1 MKDEPSTGGGHS
13 RGGRLLALLIKTL
26 FWGGLAVASLLSA
39 GHALLHKRDPR
50 AALGWVALCL
60 ALPGVGAVLYWLL
73 GVNRIRTLA
82 RDWQASGRGMHG
94 HLPECCVWVADL
106 AAELPF
112 RAENYAALLSL
123 ADTVTRRPLLQ
134 GNAVQPLHNGEEAY
148 PAMLAAIGGARESIF
163 LSTYIFDSDRTGRE
177 FVAALRGAAER
188 GVDVRLLVDALGER
202 YSRPTARRLL
212 LGSGVRVARFL
223 PPSLS
228 ERGIHLNLRNHR
240 KLLIVDGEIG
250 FCGGMNIGDRHL
262 VQREDP
268 RRVVD
273 IHFRVAGPV
282 VGQMQEAFLEDWQF
296 ATGEPCAEIRYP
308 AAEAQAGAFCR
319 GISAGPNEDFEKL
332 AWLVIGALDCARRHV
347 RIMTPYFIPER
358 TLVAAINAASLRGVT
373 VEIVLPERNNLPYVA
388 WATRAYLWELLQYGT
403 RIYYQP
409 PPFVHSKLLLV
420 DDAYALLGSAN
431 LDPRSLRLNFEFC
444 LEVYD
449 RRLNEALAGHF
460 DRIRESSR
468 LVRRSDLDARPLPIQ
483 LRDALAKLFS
493 PYL

>member
-1 MKDEPSTGGGHS
+1 MPELLLKILIWG
-13 RGGRLLALLIKTL
+13 LLA
-26 FWGGLAVASLLSA
+26 FVSLLSA

-50 AALGWVALCL
+50 AALGWFILCL
-60 ALPGVGAVLYWLL
+60 AVPGAGAAIYWLL
-73 GVNRIRTLA
+73 GVSRIQTLA
-82 RDWQASGRGMHG
+82 RDWQARGMGMHG
-94 HLPECCVWVADL
+94 RQPAFCNWVADM

-123 ADTVTRRPLLQ
+123 ADAVTRRPLLQ
-134 GNAVQPLHNGEEAY
+134 GNRVLPLHSGEEAY
-148 PAMLAAIGGARESIF
+148 PAMLEAIEAARSAVC
-163 LSTYIFDSDRTGRE
+163 LSTYIFDSDASGRRFIE
-177 FVAALRGAAER
+177 ALRGAAAR
-188 GVDVRLLVDALGER
+188 GVDVRVLVDALGEH
-202 YSRPTARRLL
+202 YSHPTARRLL
-212 LGSGVRVARFL
+212 RGSGVRVARFL

-240 KLLIVDGEIG
+240 KLLIVDGVTG
-250 FCGGMNIGDRHL
+250 FTGGMNLGDRHL
-262 VQREDP
+262 AERDDP

-273 IHFRVAGPV
+273 IHFRVEGPV

-296 ATGEPCAEIRYP
+296 TTGEPVAEIDYP
-308 AAEAQAGAFCR
+308 ATLPEAEAFCR

-332 AWLVIGALDCARRHV
+332 NWIVIGALDCARHHV
-347 RIMTPYFIPER
+347 RIMTPYFIPDR
-358 TLVAAINAASLRGVT
+358 ALVSAIDAASLRGVT
-373 VEIVLPERNNLPYVA
+373 VEIVLPEKNNLPYVA

-420 DDAYALLGSAN
+420 DEAYALVGSAN

-449 RRLNEALAGHF
+449 RRLNQTLARHF
-460 DRIRESSR
+460 DGLRERSR
-468 LVRRSDLDARPLPIQ
+468 EVTLAELDGRPLPLK
-483 LRDALAKLFS
+483 LRDAFAKLFS